1 MESHR
6 ELASQLRA
14 DWRMMIGG
22 ALDSGNELESGCS
35 ALKPADAP
43 SRLPSSTTALDS
55 DRPSCDLTSLHFTI
69 APASRCCRCCCSSA
83 SQLPSTISP
92 RPQRLAS
99 HLRAHVRRP
108 SVPRLPSAALA
119 ALHSRST
126 SRLDLDTRIPACSP
140 TPRRRHPIAELHLTT
155 IAGITRSFYS
165 VACAVPHTALSSKL
179 SVSSTRARLSHL
191 SLRHLHTSPRRPS
204 TSRMLRSDS
213 EHTQ

>member
-1 MESHR
+1 
-6 ELASQLRA
+6 
-14 DWRMMIGG
+14 MMIGG

-55 DRPSCDLTSLHFTI
+55 DRPSCDLTSPHFAI
-69 APASRCCRCCCSSA
+69 ASASRCRRCCCSSA

-126 SRLDLDTRIPACSP
+126 SRLDLDTRIPP
-140 TPRRRHPIAELHLTT
+140 TCFPAPRRRHPLAELHLTT
-155 IAGITRSFYS
+155 IAGVTRSFYS

-179 SVSSTRARLSHL
+179 SVSSTRARLSHP
-191 SLRHLHTSPRRPS
+191 SLRHLHTFPRRS
-204 TSRMLRSDS
+204 TTSRMLRSDS